1 MQGEGM
7 MKISMVLAI
16 PICLGLGSQVMG
28 DWAYEMT
35 SEKCSPAARK
45 IVATSTRNQI
55 ENSVRRAEA
64 SIDAPTPIGDLSC
77 LAGLMQL
84 PLGSFASTGNLGSIF
99 GSTLQSLINPNGNV
113 INQYCARAERE
124 WRKAT
129 RSLGRNSGSLIDFK
143 LPSYFQTRT
152 LQASTGQY
160 QAGQQPM
167 DGAGAASSIGNGNNT
182 NQVMPVAN
190 SPPNNGTPQGVPLE
204 ADQSIE
210 GIWDTIYGKES
221 DQ

>member
-1 MQGEGM
+1 
-7 MKISMVLAI
+7 MKLIKVVAI
-16 PICLGLGSQVMG
+16 PICLAMGTQALG
-28 DWAYEMT
+28 DWAYDMT
-35 SEKCSPAARK
+35 SEKCSPEARR
-45 IVATSTRNQI
+45 IVADSTRNQI

-99 GSTLQSLINPNGNV
+99 GTSLQSLINPNGNI

-129 RSLGRNSGSLIDFK
+129 RSLGRNTGNFNNFE
-143 LPSYFQTRT
+143 LPSYFHSR
-152 LQASTGQY
+152 LRQASTGQSRSVRQSRGSEVDTPNTGNVGNNSY
-160 QAGQQPM
+160 QAL
-167 DGAGAASSIGNGNNT
+167 STENT
-182 NQVMPVAN
+182 
-190 SPPNNGTPQGVPLE
+190 PPNNGVQQGAPLD

-210 GIWDTIYGKES
+210 GIWDTIYGKEL